1 MSLNDISSISK
12 TQNLNSKI
20 EIPLLTSLL
29 KNLDNRLSNLDS
41 NSNSHIQFI
50 NDTIQWTENIISYCK
65 NIEQQISH
73 KKEQKKESNSKPKN
87 PTENNNN
94 NPKKMIKPKTPLRT
108 LKNTMNFPRTLTESK
123 LKLNSNTNLNMRKTM
138 NTRKKTLKQN
148 KSSTNVIYKNFLNSN
163 NSLNKNNVS
172 NKLKNNNNNN
182 NKTTK
187 KSIQRRKSIILS
199 HRPTLKNS
207 KTLINLKLPRK
218 SINPLIKSQKRKVLS
233 RINTE
238 SNLNISKGEKTLD
251 NSFSRIISMEDT
263 FPNDFNLN
271 CDPILTSPM
280 NDLDFIPKGL
290 LINEDN
296 LDKNYVIKTNIEE
309 FIEND
314 NINYIKYLDNKDK
327 VNLLSTNKLFR
338 KNFLKQIILNLKEEK
353 NKFKE
358 IISCFNVN
366 EVGKKYNIKN
376 IEMSKKTEKAIQLL
390 NDSCLNKLFT
400 QKKPPSKD
408 ILLIYYLY
416 FQMIKHP
423 IINLKSNKNEFW
435 KKCCEYFTKE
445 EGGKTGNL
453 LEKNFKSLF
462 LDPENIYK
470 LLQLLDGN
478 LVKIN
483 LTHFSKICRTTGL
496 FTFYIKDILNYLGI
510 TNEKTLS
517 INSYWTYKDMIE
529 VVKNKIEIL
538 KKYEASL

>member
-1 MSLNDISSISK
+1 MPLNDISSISK

-108 LKNTMNFPRTLTESK
+108 LKNTMNFPRNLTESK

-163 NSLNKNNVS
+163 NSLNKNNIS
-172 NKLKNNNNNN
+172 NKLKNNNN

-296 LDKNYVIKTNIEE
+296 LDKNYVKKTNIEE

-390 NDSCLNKLFT
+390 NDSCLNIIYS
-400 QKKPPSKD
+400 KKTS
-408 ILLIYYLY
+408 
-416 FQMIKHP
+416 F
-423 IINLKSNKNEFW
+423 
-435 KKCCEYFTKE
+435 
-445 EGGKTGNL
+445 
-453 LEKNFKSLF
+453 
-462 LDPENIYK
+462 
-470 LLQLLDGN
+470 
-478 LVKIN
+478 
-483 LTHFSKICRTTGL
+483 
-496 FTFYIKDILNYLGI
+496 
-510 TNEKTLS
+510 
-517 INSYWTYKDMIE
+517 
-529 VVKNKIEIL
+529 
-538 KKYEASL
+538 